1 MTKADAIRQMSDEQL
16 AYIIMCP
23 LGIDKDICATGCDC
37 IECSLQWLKEEAEA

>member
-23 LGIDKDICATGCDC
+23 LCIDKDICTPDCNC
-37 IECSLQWLKEEAEA
+37 IECSLEWLKEEVEE